1 MLCINLSGRRVEGYE
16 LAPLVGVKLPGD
28 GNELVLLL
36 RDTLTRLDCA
46 DALTRGETS
55 RVILPGLPQASA
67 IIVVEW
73 LKMFPRL
80 PEIVWA
86 VQGAEG
92 FEYLE
97 STRVDLEDLAQGRS

>member
-1 MLCINLSGRRVEGYE
+1 MLSINLSGRRVEGYE
-16 LAPLVGVKLPGD
+16 IAPLLGVKLPGE

-36 RDTLTRLDCA
+36 RETLTRLDCA
-46 DALTRGETS
+46 DALTRGEAS

-67 IIVVEW
+67 INEVEW
-73 LKMFPRL
+73 LKRFPRL

-86 VQGAEG
+86 VHGAKG

-97 STRVDLEDLAQGRS
+97 STRVDLEALA